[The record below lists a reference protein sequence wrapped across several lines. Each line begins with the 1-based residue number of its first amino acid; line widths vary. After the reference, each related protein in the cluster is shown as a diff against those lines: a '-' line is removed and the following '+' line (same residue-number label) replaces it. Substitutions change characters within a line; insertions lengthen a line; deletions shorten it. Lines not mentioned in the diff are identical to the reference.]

1 MKDGNYM
8 SHEVNIHETQTKIL
22 RELLFHP
29 EAGFAELQ
37 KPTGLDSDHFKF
49 HIGRLV
55 ELGYVEK
62 TDTGKYTLTIKGK
75 EHSNKLDTDTHTME
89 KQPKLSVGLIIE
101 NEEGKFLTQQRLKQP
116 YFGYWGR
123 PTGKLKWG
131 ETFIEGAARELME
144 ETGLTADLT
153 VAGFYHKMDYTNDGD
168 MLEDKLFCIVYGTN
182 PKGDLI
188 VDDEGH
194 HNEWMSLEELAEKDK
209 VFQSVPAIT
218 RLAKG
223 EAAAFMEKKYSY
235 DPSDY

>member
-1 MKDGNYM
+1 M
-8 SHEVNIHETQTKIL
+8 SHEVNIHEAQTKIL

-55 ELGYVEK
+55 ELGYVIK
-62 TDTGKYTLTIKGK
+62 TESGKYTLTIKGK
-75 EHSNKLDTDTHTME
+75 EHSNKLDTDTHTIE

-101 NEEGKFLTQQRLKQP
+101 NDKGEFLTQQRLKQP

-123 PTGKLKWG
+123 PTGKIKWG
-131 ETFIEGAARELME
+131 ETFLEGAARELLE

-153 VAGFYHKMDYTNDGD
+153 VGGFYHKMDYTTEGD
-168 MLEDKLFCIVYGTN
+168 MLEDKLFCIVYGVN
-182 PKGDLI
+182 PRGELI

-194 HNEWMSLEELAEKDK
+194 HNEWMSLEAMAQKDK
-209 VFQSVPAIT
+209 VFESVPEIT

-223 EAAAFMEKKYSY
+223 ETAQFIEQKYTYKS
-235 DPSDY
+235 SDY